1 MGWQSEYHPVD
12 KTLEHTALQFG
23 QMGSTYG
30 KASVITVAAASKY
43 EAYDLSGVNKP
54 RRSEQ

>member
-23 QMGSTYG
+23 QTGSTYG
-30 KASVITVAAASKY
+30 KASFITVAAAGKY
-43 EAYDLSGVNKP
+43 ETHDLSGVNKP
-54 RRSEQ
+54 RRSE